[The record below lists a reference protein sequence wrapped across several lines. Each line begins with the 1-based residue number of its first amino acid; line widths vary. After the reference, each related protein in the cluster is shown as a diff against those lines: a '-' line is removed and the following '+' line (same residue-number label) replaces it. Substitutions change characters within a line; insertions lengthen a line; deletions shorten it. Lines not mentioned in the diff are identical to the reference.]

1 MNRIMVSG
9 NLVRDAELRYTP
21 SGTAVA
27 EFRIGIRDDMLK
39 KRENRTVFI
48 DVVLFG
54 QRAEA
59 LHKYLMK
66 GKSLM
71 VEGRLDIRINKNQD
85 GRTFT
90 NIQVYANTLEFLGTG
105 KRTEGAEQAEEV
117 PAEEAAQE
125 PEPQSEPPEDAQ

>member
-1 MNRIMVSG
+1 MNKIMVSG

-21 SGTAVA
+21 NGTAVA
-27 EFRIGIRDDMLK
+27 EFRMGIRDDLLK

-66 GKSLM
+66 GKSMM

-90 NIQVYANTLEFLGTG
+90 NIQVYANSLEFLG
-105 KRTEGAEQAEEV
+105 KKDEVTEQT
-117 PAEEAAQE
+117 EEATVEESVPE
-125 PEPQSEPPEDAQ
+125 PETHEQPPEDAQ